1 MTVSFTDQ
9 GRIFAWRHSLP
20 PIDCRSVHS
29 QASSRERRSRARAP
43 PKACS
48 PSAALSREERSPR
61 PTVCYACLAQ
71 HIMPQPTSSGTNSQG
86 NSVRHE
92 KLLPHCAYTPIT
104 RRRTRARCRACSTLR
119 TTTVGTRTTTP
130 PASRTTTPA
139 RTTIPRRATRV
150 ASTPKTAAR
159 AVVATR
165 TTRTGVPLR
174 A

>member
-1 MTVSFTDQ
+1 MTVSQT
-9 GRIFAWRHSLP
+9 RSASFAWRHSLP